1 MGGVTPFCWLAARQY
16 THAACAMC
24 VIPAAKVL
32 LWAPVPAGMPLSH
45 ALFRYAL
52 EGAVANMWWGMACEC
67 DHLSI

>member
-45 ALFRYAL
+45 ALF
-52 EGAVANMWWGMACEC
+52 GMHWRGQWPTCGGEWHVC
-67 DHLSI
+67 VTI